1 MLKRTISV
9 LLLSIEYLLHG
20 HIRSQVLAWQTF
32 TLSRLSSS
40 SVYHSMCQRNGREE
54 GAIKSLSRKQEVS
67 SSCKSM
73 EAIIITVPPHLCNT
87 STSQNTS
94 VLHNRILCVL
104 EKLIFLKLRYR
115 DNWGP
120 DVIDTHC

>member
-40 SVYHSMCQRNGREE
+40 VYHSMCRRNGREE

-67 SSCKSM
+67 S
-73 EAIIITVPPHLCNT
+73 P
-87 STSQNTS
+87 
-94 VLHNRILCVL
+94 
-104 EKLIFLKLRYR
+104 
-115 DNWGP
+115 
-120 DVIDTHC
+120 